1 MKIEK
6 KLNISYSKKDVE
18 VENLTLIEIFNKL
31 GYKVTKKYYSI
42 GDCDYLK
49 ITVNKIGG
57 D

>member
-6 KLNISYSKKDVE
+6 KLNISYLKKDVE